1 MLETIGEHK
10 ETLAEAPAPTVPLAQ
25 IVQHL
30 KSLGDRV
37 ATLAWFMWGEVT
49 GNKRQF
55 PG

>member
-1 MLETIGEHK
+1 MLETIGERK
-10 ETLAEAPAPTVPLAQ
+10 DTLAEAPTPTMPLAQ
-25 IVQHL
+25 VAQRL